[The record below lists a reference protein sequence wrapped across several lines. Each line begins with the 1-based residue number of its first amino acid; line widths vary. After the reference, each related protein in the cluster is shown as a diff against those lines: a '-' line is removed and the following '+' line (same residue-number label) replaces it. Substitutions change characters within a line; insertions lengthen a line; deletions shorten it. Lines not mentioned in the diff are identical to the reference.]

1 MKILTLSIT
10 RNRGMIGDTETKVP
24 PSNKI
29 LRRALP
35 GPQRTISQVYKYR
48 YQVIRP
54 NLENIGG
61 KGVGGHLRGG
71 HPRIHHREGV
81 RGGLNIQKLYIL
93 YL

>member
-35 GPQRTISQVYKYR
+35 GPQRTISQVQYTSTKYLDLTWKTSAAKGFVDTGGAATR
-48 YQVIRP
+48 
-54 NLENIGG
+54 GSTTG
-61 KGVGGHLRGG
+61 KGF
-71 HPRIHHREGV
+71 EEA
-81 RGGLNIQKLYIL
+81 
-93 YL
+93 